1 MDKIKVGIIGSG
13 NIGMDLLYKIKHS
26 KVLKCEWLIGR
37 NPNSKNLKIAE
48 KMGYKISTMGIQTIV
63 DNANDI
69 DIVFDATS
77 AEAHKI
83 HATIL
88 KKMGKFTVDLT
99 PAQMG
104 KLCVPCLNSNECIQY
119 DNVNMVTCGGQAVV
133 PIAFAIT
140 NVVSDVK
147 YIEMVSTISSNSA
160 GTGTRENIDE
170 YIQTTTLALK
180 QFTNVPKTKAMLV
193 LNPAVP
199 PIIMRNTLYVVADKF
214 DLNKVKKSVIL
225 MEKRIQEYVPGYK
238 IILYPVIL
246 TNNILTLTIQVEG
259 SGDYL
264 PQYAGNLD
272 IITCAA
278 IEIAEKKAREILCIE
293 RSYPF

>member
-1 MDKIKVGIIGSG
+1 MSD
-13 NIGMDLLYKIKHS
+13 
-26 KVLKCEWLIGR
+26 
-37 NPNSKNLKIAE
+37 
-48 KMGYKISTMGIQTIV
+48 T
-63 DNANDI
+63 
-69 DIVFDATS
+69 
-77 AEAHKI
+77 
-83 HATIL
+83 
-88 KKMGKFTVDLT
+88 
-99 PAQMG
+99 

>member
-37 NPNSKNLKIAE
+37 NPNSKNLKVAE

-69 DIVFDATS
+69 NIVFDATS